1 MIARCDFWVAAGFR
15 VLTRNHVE
23 RLRGGLARGSAP
35 SSLLQGHPPSLRFG
49 HPDVAT
55 DGTGASARTRLTTT
69 QHTKRRQ
76 PSPPHTQTAK
86 PPRNRLKGDSSPP
99 PHTQNA
105 KPPSNRLKGDSL
117 PRASSLGTGRTQN
130 HREST
135 ATPAGPQRT
144 PNTDTRRGAYILC
157 RDIRVSE
164 LCEDGSPAGAKRIIC
179 TSSQKNHKIQ
189 GTQKSR
195 RFRGISG
202 IFFEVRPLG
211 LEPRTH

>member
-1 MIARCDFWVAAGFR
+1 MIARCDFWVAAGVR
-15 VLTRNHVE
+15 VLSRN
-23 RLRGGLARGSAP
+23 
-35 SSLLQGHPPSLRFG
+35 PPSLRFG

-86 PPRNRLKGDSSPP
+86 PPRNRLKGDSSPPPHAQNTQPPRQQAKPRQPPP

>member
-1 MIARCDFWVAAGFR
+1 MAATKQQTKQATALPR
-15 VLTRNHVE
+15 PTRKT
-23 RLRGGLARGSAP
+23 P
-35 SSLLQGHPPSLRFG
+35 
-49 HPDVAT
+49 
-55 DGTGASARTRLTTT
+55 
-69 QHTKRRQ
+69 
-76 PSPPHTQTAK
+76 TAK
-86 PPRNRLKGDSSPP
+86 QQTKQATALLR
-99 PHTQNA
+99 T
-105 KPPSNRLKGDSL
+105 
-117 PRASSLGTGRTQN
+117 SSLGTGRTQN

-179 TSSQKNHKIQ
+179 TSHNKTVFIQ

-195 RFRGISG
+195 RFRRISG

>member
-1 MIARCDFWVAAGFR
+1 M
-15 VLTRNHVE
+15 
-23 RLRGGLARGSAP
+23 RLLAPTGA
-35 SSLLQGHPPSLRFG
+35 PSLRFG

-55 DGTGASARTRLTTT
+55 DGTDTSARKTPATT
-69 QHTKRRQ
+69 QHTEPRQ
-76 PSPPHTQTAK
+76 PSPTPHAK
-86 PPRNRLKGDSSPP
+86 HQPPGSRLKGDSPP
-99 PHTQNA
+99 PPQFARHGAHT
-105 KPPSNRLKGDSL
+105 K
-117 PRASSLGTGRTQN
+117 PRA
-130 HREST
+130 ST

-144 PNTDTRRGAYILC
+144 PNTDARRGAYILC

-195 RFRGISG
+195 RFLRISG
-202 IFFEVRPLG
+202 IFCEVRPLG